1 MPWQSW
7 IRRKRQ
13 VISACCSIRHAVL
26 ATRFSPSYWR
36 VSLVAEEEQYLG
48 SQKPQKLNQGNRKTI
63 RGKVNGVRRAKELLM
78 RDVVVQSS
86 GTVSKFYEKE
96 KDGTIVVYTT
106 SVSVVRGTHQL
117 CQDISKVWMIV
128 NLSCFGVLTLFSGDF

>member
-1 MPWQSW
+1 
-7 IRRKRQ
+7 
-13 VISACCSIRHAVL
+13 
-26 ATRFSPSYWR
+26 
-36 VSLVAEEEQYLG
+36 
-48 SQKPQKLNQGNRKTI
+48 
-63 RGKVNGVRRAKELLM
+63 M